1 MKLKNIALAIATA
14 ASLFAF
20 SSTAA
25 LADDCSF
32 TTKDGKTI
40 QLHGKVEI
48 VEHFG
53 DIKVEIVDNFADLD
67 VQLVDNWPD
76 KCGQVQIVEHFA
88 DVKVEIVDHFGD
100 IKVKLVEH
108 FPGKN
113 H

>member
-1 MKLKNIALAIATA
+1 MKLKNIALAISTA
-14 ASLFAF
+14 ATLFAF

-32 TTKDGKTI
+32 TTRDGKTI

-53 DIKVEIVDNFADLD
+53 DIKVELVEHFEDLG
-67 VQLVDNWPD
+67 VKLVEHFPD
-76 KCGQVQIVEHFA
+76 SCGEIQIVEHFG
-88 DVKVEIVDHFGD
+88 DFKVEIVDHFGD

-108 FPGKN
+108 FPGKR
-113 H
+113 